1 MQEIELKFQVP
12 AARRAA
18 VDAAVA
24 GREKSPRIRLQAA
37 YFDTPDRAL
46 AQAGMALRIRRE
58 GRRVVQ
64 TLKGLGNDGLT
75 RAEHNVVL
83 PPSGD
88 PEALPD
94 PSLHAGTAVGD
105 RLIALLAKRKGP
117 PLAMQFRTDI
127 RRRSRQLRTRQG
139 VVELAFDEGVIVA
152 GDRRLAVCELE
163 IELVRGSPLA
173 VIATARQW
181 VLRHGLWL
189 DTRSKAERGDMLSR
203 GESMAPQRKAGKVR
217 LSEEMTMDDA
227 LRRMLLSCLDQIA
240 VNSSQ
245 VASGEY
251 VDEHVHQLRI
261 GLRRLRSALRLVDVE
276 AAMPAVTEQAA
287 ILFRRLGAAR
297 DRAAVAEPLEQGL
310 REALAASG
318 LEFDAPRLPLREEAD
333 PTDIVRFGPA
343 QVLILELYEW
353 TQGRVASPSP
363 PPSPQRGE
371 GAIPD
376 ASCIDD
382 APRYPAAPSPLWG
395 EGGGEGADLQTRDI
409 LVKGLKRLHRQ
420 VITDLKNFDTLKDV
434 ARHRLRKRAKRLRY
448 GTEFAASFLEK
459 RKVRRYLDAMQ
470 QMQDALGAYV
480 DVTVAMQA
488 YKSQSDKDPRI
499 LFALGWLAARK
510 KALIA
515 DIPRIA
521 KVFRQAPRI
530 WRDRS

>member
-24 GREKSPRIRLQAA
+24 GRENSPRMRLRAA

-64 TLKGLGNDGLT
+64 TLKGLGDDGLT

-83 PPSGD
+83 PPGGD
-88 PEALPD
+88 PEALAD

-105 RLIALLAKRKGP
+105 RLIALLAKPKGR
-117 PLAMQFRTDI
+117 PLALQFRTDI
-127 RRRSRQLRTRQG
+127 RRRSRQLRTRLG

-203 GESMAPQRKAGKVR
+203 GESVAAERKAGKVR
-217 LSEEMTMDDA
+217 LSKEMSLDEA
-227 LRRMLLSCLDQIA
+227 LRRVLLSCLDQIA
-240 VNSSQ
+240 VNASQ
-245 VASGEY
+245 VASGAY

-276 AAMPAVTEQAA
+276 DAMPAVTEQAA

-297 DRAAVAEPLEQGL
+297 DGAAVAEPLEQEL

-318 LEFDAPRLPLREEAD
+318 LELDAPRLPVGEETD
-333 PTDIVRFGPA
+333 PTEIVRFGPA
-343 QVLILELYEW
+343 QVLILGLYEW
-353 TQGRVASPSP
+353 TQGGMASPSL
-363 PPSPQRGE
+363 PPSRQRGE
-371 GAIPD
+371 GAKPD
-376 ASCIDD
+376 ARGVDD
-382 APRYPAAPSPLWG
+382 ASRNQATPLPLRG
-395 EGGGEGADLQTRDI
+395 EGGGEGPNLQTRDT
-409 LVKGLKRLHRQ
+409 LVKRLKRLHRQ
-420 VITDLKNFDTLKDV
+420 VATDLKNFDTLEDV

-448 GTEFAASFLEK
+448 GTEFVASLFEK
-459 RKVRRYLDAMQ
+459 RKVRGYLDAMR

-480 DVTVAMQA
+480 DLTVAMQA
-488 YKSQSDKDPRI
+488 CKSQNDKDPRI

-521 KVFRQAPRI
+521 KAFRQAPHL
-530 WRDRS
+530 WRD

>member
-1 MQEIELKFQVP
+1 M
-12 AARRAA
+12 
-18 VDAAVA
+18 
-24 GREKSPRIRLQAA
+24 
-37 YFDTPDRAL
+37 
-46 AQAGMALRIRRE
+46 
-58 GRRVVQ
+58 VQ
-64 TLKGLGNDGLT
+64 TLKGLSNDGLT

-88 PEALPD
+88 PEALAD

-105 RLIALLAKRKGP
+105 HLIASLAKLKGP
-117 PLAMQFRTDI
+117 PLVMQFRTDI
-127 RRRSRQLRTRQG
+127 RRRSRQIRTRQG

-181 VLRHGLWL
+181 VLGHGLWL

-203 GESMAPQRKAGKVR
+203 SESMAPERKAGKVR
-217 LSEEMTMDDA
+217 LSEEVTMDDA
-227 LRRMLLSCLDQIA
+227 LRCMLLSCLDQIA

-261 GLRRLRSALRLVDVE
+261 GLRRLRSVLRLMDVE
-276 AAMPAVTEQAA
+276 TAMPAVTEQAA

-297 DRAAVAEPLEQGL
+297 DRAAVAEPLEQEL
-310 REALAASG
+310 REALAVSG
-318 LEFDAPRLPLREEAD
+318 LEFDAPRLPAGEEAD

-343 QVLILELYEW
+343 QVLILGLYEW

-363 PPSPQRGE
+363 RPFPQGDE
-371 GAIPD
+371 GAKPD
-376 ASCIDD
+376 AQVQN
-382 APRYPAAPSPLWG
+382 PATHSHLCG
-395 EGGGEGADLQTRDI
+395 EGGGEGSKLQTRDI
-409 LVKGLKRLHRQ
+409 LVKRLKRLHRQ
-420 VITDLKNFDTLKDV
+420 VITDLKDFGTLKDV

-459 RKVRRYLDAMQ
+459 RKVRRYLDAMR

-480 DVTVAMQA
+480 DVTVAMKA
-488 YKSQSDKDPRI
+488 YKSQSDNDPRV
-499 LFALGWLAARK
+499 LFALGWLTARK
-510 KALIA
+510 KELIA
-515 DIPRIA
+515 NIPRIA
-521 KVFRQAPRI
+521 KAFRQAPSL
-530 WRDRS
+530 WS